1 MSITNRLDGLAS
13 GAAIK
18 VPCDVATLA
27 AITLS
32 GEQSIDGVT
41 TSGSRVLVKNQADST
56 ENGIYVSD
64 TGDWARAK
72 DFDGSLDVVKGTLVT
87 VTGGTTNADTVWRV
101 TTANDVVVGTS
112 SITWEQGV
120 WGDSS
125 TLTFTAAG
133 ANAVQRT
140 MQSKARDIISVVDD
154 GATGDG
160 VTNDRTFLN
169 NSQTD
174 YAGKTLWFPPGTY
187 LVNSNLTLAGVDL
200 AFAKGAKIKPA
211 LGVTITITGSVS
223 AGAYQIFDLSVG
235 GHVDLR
241 GADIKATPIEWYGVV
256 GGDVAWSNANAT
268 ANEPLIDEALLYAS
282 FEIQFKTP
290 GLYSTT
296 GHTITAAHKF
306 TGLGISDTNAIYGDG
321 KVFSDNAFMVSQGA
335 LLAGLKY
342 VFQNGAGS
350 ECPIFE
356 DISVIG
362 DPADCVAL
370 GVMASSTAVLN
381 WQCHAFRC
389 KFKGYI
395 GQHLAWANWNT
406 WEACFIQG
414 VRAPCAH
421 TSWNDSTLGGSA
433 CYVQKQNYVGCL
445 FSQTQQVSGN
455 IFLQNRDGDATP
467 GSLAISNNSFL
478 NCDFE
483 GGFNGL
489 YLMGREQN
497 FVACHLENMLG
508 TYWVSGEASTYDSL
522 WQNPS
527 CNTGAG
533 SLTGDL
539 SELIQDIGTRSS
551 VYPYASA
558 EVMSLTGCTTVPT
571 SNVKYT
577 IVPGPIKFVHLD
589 IQVVGG
595 TSNATTK
602 TLTTLPV
609 PLRPSGDRVG
619 LMQIIDN
626 GGSYVLGSC
635 IVKSTGVIELY
646 ASAAFGA
653 WTASGACTIQNFSIT
668 YSLV

>member
-1 MSITNRLDGLAS
+1 MAQVDRLYALVG

-18 VPCDVATLA
+18 VPCDVATVSN
-27 AITLS
+27 ITLS
-32 GEQSIDGVT
+32 GEQTIDGVT
-41 TSGSRVLVKNQADST
+41 TAESRVLVKNQTDTT
-56 ENGIYVSD
+56 ENGIYTSD
-64 TGDWARAK
+64 TGDWTRTK
-72 DFDGSLDVVKGTLVT
+72 DFDGNLDAVKGTIVT
-87 VTGGTTNADTVWRV
+87 VTGGTVGADTVWRLS
-101 TTANDVVVGTS
+101 TANPVEIGS
-112 SITWEQGV
+112 SNITWEQGI

-125 TLTFTAAG
+125 TLSFIAAG

-160 VTNDRTFLN
+160 VTNDRTALN
-169 NSQTD
+169 NSQSD

-200 AFAKGAKIKPA
+200 AFAKGAKLKPA
-211 LGVTITITGSVS
+211 SGVTITINGSIK
-223 AGAYQIFDLSVG
+223 AGPYQICDLSAG

-241 GADIKATPIEWYGVV
+241 GADVAAAPIEWYGVT

-268 ANEPLIDEALLYAS
+268 ANEPLIDEALLYFP

-290 GLYSTT
+290 GFYSTT

-321 KVFSDNAFMVSQGA
+321 ELFSDDAFMVSQGA
-335 LLAGLKY
+335 LLAGKKY

-350 ECPIFE
+350 DCPIFE
-356 DISVIG
+356 DISIIG
-362 DPADCVAL
+362 DPTDCIAL
-370 GVMASSTAVLN
+370 GILASSTAVLN
-381 WQCHAFRC
+381 WQCHAFKC

-414 VRAPCAH
+414 DRACAAH
-421 TSWNDSTLGGSA
+421 TSWNDTTGAGSA

-467 GSLAISNNSFL
+467 SSLAISNNSFVS
-478 NCDFE
+478 CDFE

-497 FVACHLENMLG
+497 FIACHLENMKG

-533 SLTGDL
+533 TLTGDL
-539 SELIQDIGTRSS
+539 YELLQDIGTRSS
-551 VYPYASA
+551 VYPLSTA
-558 EVMSLTGCTTVPT
+558 VVTSLTGCTTVPT
-571 SNVKYT
+571 SNIKYT
-577 IVPGPIKFVHLD
+577 LIPGPIKFVHLD
-589 IQVVGG
+589 IQAVGA

-609 PLRPSGDRVG
+609 WLRPAADKTGTI
-619 LMQIIDN
+619 QISDN
-626 GGSYVLGSC
+626 GGAYVVGAY
-635 IVKSTGVIELY
+635 IVKTTGVIEVY
-646 ASAAFGA
+646 ASVNFGA
-653 WTASGACTIQNFSIT
+653 WTAAGVATIQNGSIT
-668 YSLV
+668 YSLD